1 MTAPVE
7 SWGGLSAKASELVKP
22 EAFLTDNRA
31 RGSALPYGNGRSY
44 GDSCLNASGTA
55 IATRNAGKIISFD
68 NDTGLLVA
76 EAGLLL
82 SDLIDVVA
90 PAGWFP
96 AVLPGTQFVTLGGAI
111 ANDIHGKNHHRRG
124 TFGCHVTE
132 IHLDRTD
139 RGPLVIKPGDGTG
152 LFEATVG
159 GLGLTGLIRSAKVQL
174 MRIGAS
180 SIRQQT
186 TRFNDLEEYF
196 GLAREADER
205 HEYAVAWLDSL
216 SKGKRFGRGHLIA
229 GDHEAEGGH
238 PATSG
243 TSPFSIPFTPPV
255 SPLQGPF
262 LRLFNETY
270 FRSAPVGVSE
280 KTVAYDTFFFP
291 LDRIGRWNRLYGP
304 RGLHQHQSV
313 IPEKAGFE
321 TVKDLLECTQAAGH
335 GSFLTVLK
343 RFGSVRSPGF
353 MSFPRAGYTLT
364 LDFPDK
370 GTATLGLLEKLD
382 EITLKAG
389 GAVNPYKDRRM
400 SPGTFKASFP
410 EWRRLEAMRDP
421 ALLSDFWRRTALR
434 DEDGVRKE

>member
-1 MTAPVE
+1 MTAHVE
-7 SWGGLSAKASELVKP
+7 SWGGLSVETPELVQP
-22 EAFLTDNRA
+22 EAFLAGTRPS
-31 RGSALPYGNGRSY
+31 GSALPYGNGRSY
-44 GDSCLNASGTA
+44 GDSCLNASGAA
-55 IATRNAGKIISFD
+55 IATRTAGKIISF
-68 NDTGLLVA
+68 NDRTGLLEA

-82 SDLIDVVA
+82 SDLIDAVA
-90 PAGWFP
+90 PTGWFP

-139 RGPLVIKPGDGTG
+139 RGASIITPWDGTG

-159 GLGLTGLIRSAKVQL
+159 GLGLTGLIRKATVQL
-174 MRIGAS
+174 MRAGTSA
-180 SIRQQT
+180 IRQVT
-186 TRFNDLEEYF
+186 TRFNDLEAYF
-196 GLAREADER
+196 ELAREADER

-229 GDHEAEGGH
+229 GDHETEGGH
-238 PATSG
+238 SAASRTS
-243 TSPFSIPFTPPV
+243 SLKVPFTPPV

-262 LRLFNETY
+262 LRLFNEAY
-270 FRSAPVGVSE
+270 FRSAPAGVSE

-313 IPEKAGFE
+313 IPEDAGFE
-321 TVKDLLECTQAAGH
+321 TVKDLLECTQASRQ

-343 RFGSVRSPGF
+343 RFGSVQSPGF
-353 MSFPRAGYTLT
+353 MSFPREGYTLT
-364 LDFPDK
+364 LDFPDR
-370 GTATLGLLEKLD
+370 GAATLRLLERLD
-382 EITLKAG
+382 EITLAAG

-410 EWRRLEAMRDP
+410 QWRKLEAMRDP

-434 DEDGVRKE
+434 DEGGARKE

>member
-1 MTAPVE
+1 MTAHVE
-7 SWGGLSAKASELVKP
+7 SWGGLSVETSELLQP
-22 EAFLTDNRA
+22 EAFLAGDRA
-31 RGSALPYGNGRSY
+31 RGSTLPYGNGRSY
-44 GDSCLNASGTA
+44 GDSCLNACGAA

-68 NDTGLLVA
+68 DKSGLLEA

-82 SDLIDVVA
+82 SDLIDAVA

-124 TFGCHVTE
+124 TFGCHVRE
-132 IHLDRTD
+132 IHLDRTE
-139 RGPLVIKPGDGTG
+139 RGSLVIEPGDGTG

-159 GLGLTGLIRSAKVQL
+159 GLGLTGLIRRAKLQL
-174 MRIGAS
+174 MRVGAS
-180 SIRQQT
+180 AIRQET

-216 SKGKRFGRGHLIA
+216 SKGNRFGRGHLIA
-229 GDHEAEGGH
+229 GDHETEGGH
-238 PATSG
+238 PSASG
-243 TSPFSIPFTPPV
+243 RSALSVPFTPPV

-270 FRSAPVGVSE
+270 FRSAPAGVSV
-280 KTVAYDTFFFP
+280 KTVPSEKFFFP

-321 TVKDLLECTQAAGH
+321 TVKRLLECTQANRH

-343 RFGSVRSPGF
+343 RFGSVQSPGF

-370 GTATLGLLEKLD
+370 GSATLGLLDKLD
-382 EITLKAG
+382 EITLTAG

-400 SPGTFKASFP
+400 SSATFKASFP
-410 EWRRLEAMRDP
+410 EWQKLESMRDP
-421 ALLSDFWRRTALR
+421 ALLSDFWRRTALN
-434 DEDGVRKE
+434 